1 MKILVLGA
9 GAVGL
14 YFGGVLALGGHTVQ
28 FGSRSGSAVAINANG
43 IRLDGPRGRFDIANV
58 TATATPEEA
67 SGADIVLLCVKRYDL
82 LTAAAQWRV
91 ALASAGAVICLQN
104 GVDSQA
110 LLRQGVPEAA
120 GYGGLAFV
128 AGRLESPGVMKY
140 LSNMSSI
147 TFGGAGATANKLL
160 QTFADALNAAALP
173 LPASATLVD
182 DIAMAQWGKFIALAT
197 NAALTCI
204 TRSPAGVVYH
214 DADLLA
220 LARESI
226 AEILAVGRAE
236 GLALQDSQGEA
247 ALEMLQGLPASMVA
261 SMHHDLVAGKAL
273 EIDGLSGYVC
283 ALGARHGVPTPF
295 HRFVYTCLKPHI
307 HGATR

>member
-9 GAVGL
+9 SAVGL

-28 FGSRSGSAVAINANG
+28 FGARSGSAVAINANG
-43 IRLDGPRGRFDIANV
+43 IRLVGPRGQFDIANV

-110 LLRQGVPEAA
+110 LLRQAVPEVA

-128 AGRLESPGVMKY
+128 AGRLESPGVMQY

-160 QTFADALNAAALP
+160 QTFAGAVNAAALP

-214 DADLLA
+214 DTDLLA

-247 ALEMLQGLPASMVA
+247 ALEILRGLPDGMVA

-273 EIDGLSGYVC
+273 EIDGLSGHVC
-283 ALGARHGVPTPF
+283 ALGARYGVPTPF